1 MMLNKW
7 MQNLDPSSQDL
18 YLCNFRVS
26 VEGEWL
32 CLREITDD
40 PLSDIFT
47 SQCLIS
53 PDLPFLL
60 GIQLLYLKIIF
71 FFIKIPFYTRIIQ

>member
-7 MQNLDPSSQDL
+7 MQNLDPCSQDL

-32 CLREITDD
+32 CLREIDDD
-40 PLSDIFT
+40 PLSDIFP
-47 SQCLIS
+47 SQCLTS

-60 GIQLLYLKIIF
+60 GIELLTIKSQLIF
-71 FFIKIPFYTRIIQ
+71 YCYYIGDIF

>member
-40 PLSDIFT
+40 PLSDIFP
-47 SQCLIS
+47 SQCLTS

-60 GIQLLYLKIIF
+60 GIKLLQNHDFFLLLLLLY
-71 FFIKIPFYTRIIQ
+71 Q

>member
-18 YLCNFRVS
+18 YFCNFRVS

-32 CLREITDD
+32 CLREIDD
-40 PLSDIFT
+40 DIFP
-47 SQCLIS
+47 SQCLTS

-60 GIQLLYLKIIF
+60 GI
-71 FFIKIPFYTRIIQ
+71 

>member
-40 PLSDIFT
+40 PLSDIFP
-47 SQCLIS
+47 SQCLTS

-60 GIQLLYLKIIF
+60 GIQLLKNHDNF
-71 FFIKIPFYTRIIQ
+71 FFFFELLFYLF

>member
-7 MQNLDPSSQDL
+7 MQNLDPCSQDL

-32 CLREITDD
+32 CLREIADD
-40 PLSDIFT
+40 PLSDIFP
-47 SQCLIS
+47 SQCLTS

-60 GIQLLYLKIIF
+60 GIKFLYTKSYNF
-71 FFIKIPFYTRIIQ
+71 FL